1 MQWHTQGGSIT
12 TNIKVKIYFTLPELS
27 ATEILTWNCY
37 VDDSAKGRYDMI
49 LGIDISS
56 TLGVTV
62 KFSYHVNKADNGLF
76 KGFTAPMVNMITYEF
91 KFSNAEK
98 IKP

>member
-1 MQWHTQGGSIT
+1 
-12 TNIKVKIYFTLPELS
+12 
-27 ATEILTWNCY
+27 
-37 VDDSAKGRYDMI
+37 MI